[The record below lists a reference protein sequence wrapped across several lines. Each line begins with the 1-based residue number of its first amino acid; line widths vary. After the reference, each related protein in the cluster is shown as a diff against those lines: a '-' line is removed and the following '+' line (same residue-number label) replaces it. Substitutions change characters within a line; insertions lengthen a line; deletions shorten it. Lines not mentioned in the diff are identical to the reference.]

1 MSESTGTVV
10 ACVNIAD
17 TFAPATGVCAS
28 NGLKQGEFFQ
38 LTFDENGAVSLEW
51 YRNLFA
57 PTCSIEEL
65 IHLAQSVDST
75 AGLVALPCAYRYQG
89 LEAFEGITPKHTHGH
104 FIRAI
109 MESVAL
115 TLNKLV
121 HKLAAGGL
129 PETIVSTGGGAKS
142 RYWLSIKSEI
152 AAPCRFVAANCE
164 EPACKGAAMLC
175 RKY

>member
-1 MSESTGTVV
+1 M
-10 ACVNIAD
+10 
-17 TFAPATGVCAS
+17 S
-28 NGLKQGEFFQ
+28 NGLKPGEFFQ

-57 PTCSIEEL
+57 PNYSIAEL
-65 IHLAQSVDST
+65 VRLAENVDST
-75 AGLVALPCAYRYQG
+75 AGLVALPYSYRYQG

-104 FIRAI
+104 FVRAI
-109 MESVAL
+109 MESVAH

-121 HKLAAGGL
+121 HKLADGRL

-142 RYWLSIKSEI
+142 QYWLSIKSNI
-152 AAPCRFVAANCE
+152 TAPAKFIPAACE

-175 RKY
+175 TGHPA